1 MNQQN
6 TLFLFQKHF
15 HPYLSVNPIPH
26 NEDHNNALLIHT
38 IFPSNIQYGAIMKN
52 LTCMAAIILA
62 CFLLLTG
69 CSKSTETQ
77 TAASASANTT
87 SSDFKA
93 NDQLDA
99 EYVYVDTE
107 DDIKAEALFQEAEEI
122 SQTCLAIRLNNV
134 PAGIDDEQ
142 YIQELQRKGDC
153 VSRAVAIYY
162 TIITQLNSVKWGIAS
177 TVQAGILYEDMSDCL
192 RERPVPETLAPD
204 VQKEYAELVEQ
215 ASTVFMIKAVS
226 FYRKAVDK
234 AEEHHFQSEYV
245 TKARQR
251 LSANP

>member
-1 MNQQN
+1 
-6 TLFLFQKHF
+6 
-15 HPYLSVNPIPH
+15 
-26 NEDHNNALLIHT
+26 
-38 IFPSNIQYGAIMKN
+38 MKN

-77 TAASASANTT
+77 TAASASANTA
-87 SSDFKA
+87 SSDSKA
-93 NDQLDA
+93 NDQQNT

-177 TVQAGILYEDMSDCL
+177 TVQAGILYEDMSD
-192 RERPVPETLAPD
+192 
-204 VQKEYAELVEQ
+204 
-215 ASTVFMIKAVS
+215 
-226 FYRKAVDK
+226 
-234 AEEHHFQSEYV
+234 
-245 TKARQR
+245 
-251 LSANP
+251 